1 LAVVIF
7 VKIVKDGKPVKGFND
22 VDKAE
27 YTAKNGWIRA
37 FDFEFEGA
45 VSQSNAHSGSSVQVS
60 GRDYKD
66 VYFTHH
72 LSSATA
78 SIHKALIENKD
89 LTIVIH
95 LTRPARGGGNE
106 HKPLAKY
113 TFEGANVTRQKCNA
127 SDTSGKPYA
136 EAVFFS
142 FATVN
147 IDSDDDY
154 SEEKTMSEDVGRL
167 SKKK

>member
-1 LAVVIF
+1 MIF
-7 VKIVKDGKPVKGFND
+7 VKIEKDGKPLKGFND
-22 VDKAE
+22 INKAE
-27 YTAKNGWIRA
+27 YTAQNGWIRA
-37 FDFEFEGA
+37 FDFEFEGGVA
-45 VSQSNAHSGSSVQVS
+45 QSDAHSGSSVQVS

-89 LTIVIH
+89 LTIIIH

-113 TFEGANVTRQKCNA
+113 TFDGANFTKQKVTA
-127 SDTSGKPYA
+127 SDASGKPYM
-136 EAVFFS
+136 EWIFFS

-167 SKKK
+167 SKKKK